1 MKSPAGRPDTEV
13 DTKRDKNLA
22 YLAQVIYSQRRTRTT
37 NRTFMRTFERTH
49 PWISFVCDL
58 GKAGAE
64 LWLALGEAASKCE
77 HISRVPLRP
86 ATAQALHQL
95 YLAKGA
101 AATTA
106 IEGNTLSEAEVLQAV
121 EGRLVVPPS
130 KQYLKQEVEN
140 VIAACNGIGRQL
152 TEGMLPTLSAEF
164 LCGYNRQV
172 LEKLPVK
179 DDVKPGELRTH
190 SVVVG
195 NVYRGAPAE
204 DCRYLID
211 RLCEWLNGS
220 EFQAPENAATGMD
233 TVYAILRAVVA
244 HLYLAWIHPFGDGN
258 GRTARLVEFH
268 ILLSAGVPSPAAH
281 LFSNHYNQTRTEYY
295 RQLDLAS
302 KSGGD
307 IVPFI
312 GYAVRGF
319 VDGLREQLEKIW
331 TQQWDVV
338 WRNFV
343 HERFQNRNS
352 PTDTRQRHL
361 ALDLGDGEDWV
372 EVGKVTELT
381 PRLAKA
387 YAGKTSKTVQ
397 RDLNGLVEMDL
408 IARDGRRVRARR
420 EIILAFLPL
429 RKKSGAPAKS

>member
-1 MKSPAGRPDTEV
+1 
-13 DTKRDKNLA
+13 
-22 YLAQVIYSQRRTRTT
+22 
-37 NRTFMRTFERTH
+37 MRTFERTH
-49 PWISFVCDL
+49 PWISYRCDL
-58 GKAGAE
+58 GKAGVE

-106 IEGNTLSEAEVLQAV
+106 IEGNTLSEEEVLQAV

-140 VIAACNGIGRQL
+140 IIAACNGISKQL
-152 TEGMLPTLSAEF
+152 ADGTQPEISPKL
-164 LCGYNRQV
+164 LCDYNRQV
-172 LEKLPVK
+172 LEKLPLKK
-179 DDVKPGELRTH
+179 DVIPGGLRTH

-195 NVYRGAPAE
+195 NVYRGAPAK
-204 DCRYLID
+204 DCPYLLD
-211 RLCEWLNGS
+211 RLCDWLNGPD
-220 EFQAPENAATGMD
+220 FQAPDGSPPGTD
-233 TVYAILRAVVA
+233 TVYAILRSVVA

-258 GRTARLVEFH
+258 GRTARLLEFH

-281 LFSNHYNQTRTEYY
+281 LFSNHYNQTRAEYY
-295 RQLDLAS
+295 RQLDHAS

-312 GYAVRGF
+312 AYAVRGF
-319 VDGLREQLEKIW
+319 VDGLREQLETIW
-331 TQQWDVV
+331 IQQWDVV

-352 PTDTRQRHL
+352 TTDTRQRHL
-361 ALDLGDGEDWV
+361 ALDLGDVGDWV
-372 EVGKVTELT
+372 EVGKIPELT

-387 YAGKTSKTVQ
+387 YAGKTPKTVQ
-397 RDLNGLVEMDL
+397 RDLNALVEMGL
-408 IARDGRRVRARR
+408 LARDGRKVRARR

-429 RKKSGAPAKS
+429 RRKAGQTTRSG

>member
-1 MKSPAGRPDTEV
+1 
-13 DTKRDKNLA
+13 
-22 YLAQVIYSQRRTRTT
+22 
-37 NRTFMRTFERTH
+37 MRTFERTH
-49 PWISFVCDL
+49 SWISFRCDL
-58 GKAGAE
+58 AKAGAE

-106 IEGNTLSEAEVLQAV
+106 IEGNTLSEAEVLKAV
-121 EGRLVVPPS
+121 EGKLTVPPS
-130 KQYLKQEVEN
+130 KRYLKQEVEN
-140 VIAACNGIGRQL
+140 IIAACNTIGKQL
-152 TEGMLPTLSAEF
+152 ETGALPALSAEL
-164 LCGYNRQV
+164 LCAYNRQV

-179 DDVKPGELRTH
+179 NDVKPGELRTH

-195 NVYRGAPAE
+195 QVYRGAPAE
-204 DCRYLID
+204 DCRYLVD
-211 RLCEWLNGS
+211 RLCEWLNGPD
-220 EFQAPENAATGMD
+220 FQAPENSAAGTD
-233 TVYAILRAVVA
+233 TVYAILRSVVA
-244 HLYLAWIHPFGDGN
+244 HLYLAWVHPFGDGN
-258 GRTARLVEFH
+258 GRSARLLEFH

-281 LFSNHYNQTRTEYY
+281 LFSNHYNQTRAEYY
-295 RQLDLAS
+295 RQLDHAS

-319 VDGLREQLEKIW
+319 VDGLREQLKKIW

-338 WRNFV
+338 WENYV
-343 HERFQNRNS
+343 HDLFHAKNS

-361 ALDLGDGEDWV
+361 ALDLGDKDEWV

-397 RDLNGLVEMDL
+397 RDLNALVEMEL
-408 IARDGRRVRARR
+408 IAREGRKVRARR
-420 EIILAFLPL
+420 EVILAFLPL
-429 RKKSGAPAKS
+429 RKKPDAPAK

>member
-1 MKSPAGRPDTEV
+1 MEADMILDMKLAICSEV
-13 DTKRDKNLA
+13 
-22 YLAQVIYSQRRTRTT
+22 VCFQRGVRKSC
-37 NRTFMRTFERTH
+37 RTFMRTSERTH
-49 PWISFVCDL
+49 PWISFRSDL

-64 LWLALGEAASKCE
+64 LWLSLGEAASKCE

-86 ATAQALHQL
+86 STALALHQL

-106 IEGNTLSEAEVLQAV
+106 IEGNTLSEAEVLKAV
-121 EGRLVVPPS
+121 EGKLVVPPS

-140 VIAACNGIGRQL
+140 IIAACNGIGSQL
-152 TEGMLPTLSAEF
+152 AEGTLPALSAK
-164 LCGYNRQV
+164 LLSAYNRLV

-179 DDVKPGELRTH
+179 DGVKPGELRTH

-204 DCRYLID
+204 DCPYLMD
-211 RLCEWLNGS
+211 RLCEWLNGPD
-220 EFQAPENAATGMD
+220 FQTPDNSPTGTD
-233 TVYAILRAVVA
+233 TVYAILRSVVA
-244 HLYLAWIHPFGDGN
+244 HLYLAWIHPFGIGN
-258 GRTARLVEFH
+258 GRTARLLEFH

-295 RQLDLAS
+295 RQLDQAS
-302 KSGGD
+302 KSGGE

-331 TQQWDVV
+331 AQQWDVV

-361 ALDLGDGEDWV
+361 ALDLGDGGDWV
-372 EVGKVTELT
+372 EVGKITELT

-387 YAGKTSKTVQ
+387 YAGKTPKTVQ
-397 RDLNGLVEMDL
+397 RDLNALVEMGL
-408 IARDGRRVRARR
+408 IARDGRKVRARR
-420 EIILAFLPL
+420 EVILAFLPL
-429 RKKSGAPAKS
+429 RKKPDKPAT

>member
-1 MKSPAGRPDTEV
+1 
-13 DTKRDKNLA
+13 
-22 YLAQVIYSQRRTRTT
+22 
-37 NRTFMRTFERTH
+37 MRTFERTH
-49 PWISFVCDL
+49 GWISYRCDL
-58 GKAGAE
+58 GKAGVL

-106 IEGNTLSEAEVLQAV
+106 IEGNTLSEEEVLKAV

-140 VIAACNGIGRQL
+140 IIAACNSISNQVAAG
-152 TEGMLPTLSAEF
+152 TLPALSADLF
-164 LCGYNRQV
+164 RAYNRQV
-172 LEKLPVK
+172 LNQLPVK

-190 SVVVG
+190 SVIVG

-204 DCRYLID
+204 DCPYLID
-211 RLCEWLNGS
+211 RLCEWLNGPD
-220 EFQAPENAATGMD
+220 FQAPESLGPGAP
-233 TVYAILRAVVA
+233 TVYAILRSVVA

-258 GRTARLVEFH
+258 GRTARLLEFH

-281 LFSNHYNQTRTEYY
+281 LFSNHYNQTRAEYY
-295 RQLDLAS
+295 RQLDYAS

-307 IVPFI
+307 IVPFV
-312 GYAVRGF
+312 GYAARGL

-331 TQQWDVV
+331 EQQWDVV

-343 HERFQNRNS
+343 HERFQSRNS
-352 PTDTRQRHL
+352 PTDARQRHVV
-361 ALDLGDGEDWV
+361 LDLGDGGESI
-372 EVGKVTELT
+372 EVGKVAELT

-387 YAGKTSKTVQ
+387 YAGKTAKTLQ
-397 RDLNGLVEMDL
+397 RDLNALVEMGL
-408 IARDGRRVRARR
+408 IVRDGRKVRARR
-420 EIILAFLPL
+420 EVILAFLPL
-429 RKKSGAPAKS
+429 RKKPDAPTNS